1 MTGVLRELNIVPE
14 KSGHFI
20 NDSILPFILSS
31 VSSNLGIGKH
41 GSLCQGLH
49 EEESITKNF
58 KFSSTSQPSWTIY

>member
-1 MTGVLRELNIVPE
+1 MAGVLRELNIVPE

-49 EEESITKNF
+49 EE
-58 KFSSTSQPSWTIY
+58 